1 LDKYKVNKKL
11 QKMQK
16 FSEFVKE
23 HKTILE
29 SKAQEAKETKFN
41 SLFESKLKEM
51 GAKTILDLNEEGLE
65 KFNSYVK
72 SLKEDISKGDVKK
85 MVKDETKDLEKK
97 VAKAEDAAK
106 DAESKAAKAEG
117 TAKDAEKDAKKAGQD
132 EVTDE
137 KSFREYAEGVLKK
150 AHGDKY
156 DEKIGNKVIDGLIS
170 KVKDDNWGEAIGRLT
185 SGLGG

>member
-1 LDKYKVNKKL
+1 
-11 QKMQK
+11 MQK
-16 FSEFVKE
+16 FSEFIKE

-29 SKAQEAKETKFN
+29 NNAKAAKVEEFNTLYEA
-41 SLFESKLKEM
+41 KLKEF
-51 GAKTILDLNEEGLE
+51 GAKSLMDLDEEQLE

-72 SLKEDISKGDVKK
+72 SLKEEMSKADVKK

-97 VAKAEDAAK
+97 VEKAED
-106 DAESKAAKAEG
+106 KAE
-117 TAKDAEKDAKKAGQD
+117 AAEKDAEKAKKKSGQD

-156 DEKIGNKVIDGLIS
+156 DEEIGKKVIDGIVS

>member
-1 LDKYKVNKKL
+1 
-11 QKMQK
+11 MQK

-51 GAKTILDLNEEGLE
+51 GAKTILDLNEEDLE

-72 SLKEDISKGDVKK
+72 SLKEDLSKGDVKK

-97 VAKAEDAAK
+97 VEKAEDAAK
-106 DAESKAAKAEG
+106 DAEATAE
-117 TAKDAEKDAKKAGQD
+117 DAEKKAKKAGQD

-156 DEKIGNKVIDGLIS
+156 DEKIGDKVINGLIS
-170 KVKDDNWGEAIGRLT
+170 KVKDNDWGEAIGRLT